1 MGGVKF
7 KWGGILWF
15 RLVAMKFSNP
25 IGCHEIQQTGW
36 MLEVRDLVGR
46 FRLFEI
52 FYRNWE
58 GLNYQNMIKIK
69 PEHEKNLLLWFL
81 QIFYCD

>member
-1 MGGVKF
+1 MGEILPKKF
-7 KWGGILWF
+7 TISIEWGESSSSGGGILWF

-36 MLEVRDLVGR
+36 MLEVKDLVGR

-58 GLNYQNMIKIK
+58 GLNYQK
-69 PEHEKNLLLWFL
+69 
-81 QIFYCD
+81 YD